1 MSEQVW
7 AVFGVVQIFFA
18 LVIGIYFINLMR
30 SQRGQKQKVTIN
42 TTKEREKL
50 EAMRE
55 IHLTEPLTARTRPES
70 FADVIGQEEGI
81 KALRAA
87 M

>member
-50 EAMRE
+50 
-55 IHLTEPLTARTRPES
+55 
-70 FADVIGQEEGI
+70 
-81 KALRAA
+81 
-87 M
+87 